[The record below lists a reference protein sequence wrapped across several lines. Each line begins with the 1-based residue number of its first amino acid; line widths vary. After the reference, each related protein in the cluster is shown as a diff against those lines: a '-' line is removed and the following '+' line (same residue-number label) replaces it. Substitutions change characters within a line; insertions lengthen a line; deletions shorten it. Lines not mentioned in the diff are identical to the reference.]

1 MSNEQSKNIQA
12 KEKSEVTSPSEQTK
26 TGPTF
31 IPAVDIF
38 ETDKTITLVADMPG
52 VKADA
57 VDIDLNENVLSLSG
71 DVLPFEG
78 KDEEDILIEFEV
90 GRFWRQFTISEM
102 IDQTKIDAELKDGVL
117 HLTLPKIEKA
127 QPRKITVN
135 AS

>member
-1 MSNEQSKNIQA
+1 MNADQAQNIQA

-38 ETDKTITLVADMPG
+38 ETDKTITLIADMPG

-57 VDIDLNENVLSLSG
+57 IDIDLNENVLSLSG

-102 IDQTKIDAELKDGVL
+102 IDQEKINAELIDGVL
-117 HLTLPKIEKA
+117 HLTLPKVEKA
-127 QPRKITVN
+127 QPRKIKVT
-135 AS
+135 SS

>member
-1 MSNEQSKNIQA
+1 MSNEKSNSIQA

-38 ETDKTITLVADMPG
+38 ETDNAITLIADMPG
-52 VKADA
+52 VKPDGI
-57 VDIDLNENVLSLSG
+57 DIDLNENVLSLSG

-78 KDEEDILIEFEV
+78 KDEEDILVEFEI

-102 IDQTKIDAELKDGVL
+102 IDQSKIDAELKEGVL

-127 QPRKITVN
+127 QPRKITVK
-135 AS
+135 SS